1 MKLLLDTHLVLWIA
15 GRSDKLSETAKN
27 LVLDSG
33 NLCCFSA
40 VSFWEI
46 MIKLGLNRSD
56 FQVDVNRLR
65 EMLLL
70 HGYDELPVSVA
81 HTLELNHLPNFHKDP
96 FDRMLLAQARS
107 EGMKLVTVDAAMI
120 ACGDTVIDVRK

>member
-56 FQVDVNRLR
+56 FQVDVTVCGKCCCSMAMTNFLF
-65 EMLLL
+65 LL
-70 HGYDELPVSVA
+70 P
-81 HTLELNHLPNFHKDP
+81 TPWN
-96 FDRMLLAQARS
+96 
-107 EGMKLVTVDAAMI
+107 
-120 ACGDTVIDVRK
+120 